1 MSSINNVGGN
11 SPINR
16 VVSNPIYKS
25 VPPDAP
31 KQMPATDKLEL
42 SGLSGMLKLAKESDV
57 RADKVSQVKAAIAAG
72 KYEDDAKLDIAVDRL
87 LDDLLK

>member
-16 VVSNPIYKS
+16 VVSNPIHKS
-25 VPPDAP
+25 VSAEAP

-57 RADKVSQVKAAIAAG
+57 RADKVAQVKAAIAAG
-72 KYEDDAKLDIAVDRL
+72 KYEDDAKLDIAVDKL